1 MKGEGRDSADFTR
14 YPIIVLF
21 SSLFSDT
28 EAPLELKRT
37 VGLFSGISLI
47 VGTMIGEIK

>member
-47 VGTMIGEIK
+47 VGTMIGKIK